1 MYIFGHPGIKSR
13 FMNLKE
19 LFYTILPKGLKNSI
33 TKRQLLKQNYAYSSF
48 AQVGEDMILDR
59 YFNEKKSGFYVD
71 IGANHPYIY
80 SNTYKFYL
88 KGWRGINVDA
98 NPGTK
103 RLFDSLRLKDIN
115 IQTGV
120 SLTPGELDF
129 YMFENNVLNTF
140 DKQTAE
146 GHCKEFSVSVK
157 EITPVQTNTL
167 THILDAYL
175 PLSQKIDFMS
185 IDVEGFDMEV
195 LRSNNWQKYKPE
207 VLVVECVYADYENI
221 QNMETVIYLKQFGYS
236 FFAKTF
242 SSFFFS
248 LNKSR

>member
-1 MYIFGHPGIKSR
+1 MK
-13 FMNLKE
+13 LKE
-19 LFYTILPKGLKNSI
+19 IFYNILPKGFKNSI

-59 YFNEKKSGFYVD
+59 YFGEKKSGFYVD

-103 RLFDSLRLKDIN
+103 RLFDSLRPKDIN

-120 SLTPGELDF
+120 SLIPGELDF
-129 YMFENNVLNTF
+129 YMFENNVFNTF

-146 GHCKEFSVSVK
+146 GHCKEFSISVK
-157 EITPVQTNTL
+157 EITKVQTMALTEILNT
-167 THILDAYL
+167 HL

-185 IDVEGFDMEV
+185 IDVEGLDMEV
-195 LRSNNWQKYKPE
+195 LRSNDWQKYKPE
-207 VLVVECVYADYENI
+207 VLVVECVYADYEDI
-221 QNMETVIYLKQFGYS
+221 QNMETVIYLKQLGYS

-248 LNKSR
+248 LNKTR

>member
-1 MYIFGHPGIKSR
+1 MLGPLIIISSR
-13 FMNLKE
+13 FMKLKE
-19 LFYTILPKGLKNSI
+19 IFYTILPKGLKNSI

-59 YFNEKKSGFYVD
+59 YFGEKKSGFYVD

-103 RLFDSLRLKDIN
+103 KLFDSLRPRDIN

-129 YMFENNVLNTF
+129 YTFENNVFNTF

-146 GHCKEFSVSVK
+146 GHCKEFSLSVK
-157 EITPVQTNTL
+157 EITRVRTTTLADILNT
-167 THILDAYL
+167 HL
-175 PLSQKIDFMS
+175 PPSQKIDFMS
-185 IDVEGFDMEV
+185 IDVEGLDMEV
-195 LRSNNWQKYKPE
+195 LRSNDWQKYKPE
-207 VLVVECVYADYENI
+207 VLVVECVYDDYEDI
-221 QNMETVIYLKQFGYS
+221 QSMETVKYLKQLGYS